1 MVSKRFSAMLLVA
14 SLIGVMLAACAPA
27 VAVPPTEPTAV
38 PTEVP
43 TDVLID
49 PIPVDGP
56 LAVIYRHG
64 GLCVTGSECAST
76 MTIQNDGTYTVT
88 VNGET
93 KEGSL
98 TAEQVAQINK
108 LMGETDFDKI
118 LNTPFTG
125 DCPTASDGQEV
136 VYTFY
141 QTGGAMEL
149 ARCKVTIDPSAPL
162 FALLDQLFADATA
175 A

>member
-1 MVSKRFSAMLLVA
+1 ME
-14 SLIGVMLAACAPA
+14 PTD
-27 VAVPPTEPTAV
+27 PPTAEPTDA
-38 PTEVP
+38 PTADP
-43 TDVLID
+43 QDQ

-64 GLCVTGSECAST
+64 GLCVTGGECQST

-88 VNGET
+88 VNGQEPT
-93 KEGSL
+93 EGSL
-98 TAEQVAQINK
+98 TAEQVAQINT
-108 LMGETDFDKI
+108 LISETDFDTI

-125 DCPTASDGQEV
+125 DCPTAYDGQET

-149 ARCKVTIDPSAPL
+149 ANCTVTVDPEAPL
-162 FALLDQLFADATA
+162 FALLDQIFVDATA
-175 A
+175 AE